1 MRTHLQEL
9 REVADEPGKFVQKGL
24 NAVTPWRTHSLRQD
38 VPWRARSGARPMM
51 NVIDSSP
58 PGGCPP
64 IVWTMAVPVPRAL
77 AGRVVLAFS
86 AIVPANELWRLEV
99 FTSTRDFVVAAVAT
113 ALYLPLHLRHVA
125 YGLQGR
131 RPAGALLTLAIMTA
145 VMIAAWL
152 VIGQLWV
159 FMFASL
165 AVSIMCTLPM
175 RVGVTLAAA
184 LALSPL
190 LYDWSP
196 PLTSTAY
203 SGQYLAITLVFRSTC
218 LFVLVWL
225 VAASS
230 RLHGVQ
236 AALAGAVVQEERM
249 QMQAELRSTIGS
261 RLGELAALADRADT
275 LADACDPAAEDVL
288 REVISTSRA
297 TLAHVKGVVASY
309 QRVAARDELQA
320 AAALLT
326 GAGIDAG
333 MVQAARD
340 RGGFV
345 LPAQIGTAAE
355 QTS

>member
-1 MRTHLQEL
+1 MT
-9 REVADEPGKFVQKGL
+9 
-24 NAVTPWRTHSLRQD
+24 
-38 VPWRARSGARPMM
+38 

-58 PGGCPP
+58 PGGPPP

-86 AIVPANELWRLEV
+86 AIVPANELWRLAE
-99 FTSTRDFVVAAVAT
+99 FTSTRHFLVALVAT

-131 RPAGALLTLAIMTA
+131 RPSGALVTLAIMTS
-145 VMIAAWL
+145 VMVVAWL
-152 VIGQLWV
+152 IVGQLWV

-175 RVGVTLAAA
+175 RVAVAVSGA

-196 PLTSTAY
+196 PMGNTAY

-230 RLHGVQ
+230 RLQGVQ
-236 AALAGAVVQEERM
+236 AALAAAAIQEERA
-249 QMQAELRSTIGS
+249 QMQEELSHTIGARLVRLAELAR
-261 RLGELAALADRADT
+261 RADG
-275 LADACDPAAEDVL
+275 LASTHDTGTESAV
-288 REVISTSRA
+288 REVITASRA
-297 TLAHVKGVVASY
+297 TLAHVKGVVDSY
-309 QRVAARDELQA
+309 QRVAARDEWQA
-320 AAALLT
+320 AAALLS
-326 GAGIDAG
+326 GAGIDAS

-340 RGGFV
+340 RGAFV
-345 LPAQIGTAAE
+345 LPAQIGTGAE
-355 QTS
+355 SHP